1 MIKFK
6 SSIGGGIMNKST
18 DEIKINM
25 SNGALTYEITIQ
37 KFAINCNTKEWLL
50 EQIKEHL
57 EKIMGSDNK

>member
-1 MIKFK
+1 
-6 SSIGGGIMNKST
+6 MNKST

-57 EKIMGSDNK
+57 EKIMGSDNDV

>member
-1 MIKFK
+1 MK
-6 SSIGGGIMNKST
+6 NKT

-50 EQIKEHL
+50 EQVRQHL
-57 EKIMGSDNK
+57 EEIMVGDKE